1 MQKWKPEARPVPVE
15 ARRAALA
22 AVADG
27 AQWIV
32 IDPQSPTEIVL
43 RRPTVEAIA
52 QGTPWVPNQ
61 IDPML
66 QSVFDESITDEP
78 FVKAIRMTSGDPDAR
93 GRDEE
98 LVVQVVLPP
107 SLEQNEVERVVRS
120 LSNKWAQQEIF
131 SQRVDSMRLQL
142 VPAV

>member
-1 MQKWKPEARPVPVE
+1 
-15 ARRAALA
+15 
-22 AVADG
+22 
-27 AQWIV
+27 
-32 IDPQSPTEIVL
+32 
-43 RRPTVEAIA
+43 
-52 QGTPWVPNQ
+52 
-61 IDPML
+61 
-66 QSVFDESITDEP
+66 
-78 FVKAIRMTSGDPDAR
+78 MTSGDPDAR

-142 VPAV
+142 VPGV